1 MRGMIIKDKDNHAN
15 KEKIDNKIDVF
26 LSLFIIY
33 VIFSVFKS
41 YPEY

>member
-1 MRGMIIKDKDNHAN
+1 MRGVIVKNKDNHSN

-26 LSLFIIY
+26 LSLFILY
-33 VIFSVFKS
+33 VIFSIFKS

>member
-1 MRGMIIKDKDNHAN
+1 MIIKDKDNHAN

-26 LSLFIIY
+26 LSLFILY